1 MSIEVIFTRIAEAM
15 EKQTEA
21 LCKQT
26 EAINKLTAIVGS
38 LGFSKPENTPATVA
52 VKTELKPVEI
62 EPLKLINT
70 ILEDFTAKHSGAPVE
85 QPTDSEQISK
95 EQLRAIIEEF
105 TAKHSDA
112 RQQLRGMMMSM
123 FKVSKL
129 PDIKESDYTRFYHE
143 IKMSMES

>member
-15 EKQTEA
+15 EKQTEV
-21 LCKQT
+21 LGKQT
-26 EAINKLTAIVGS
+26 AAIEKLSDIVGS
-38 LGFSKPENTPATVA
+38 LVFSKSEDSPVVVTVKRESTP
-52 VKTELKPVEI
+52 VKIDTSERLKAINAERANAFAAPI
-62 EPLKLINT
+62 EQQ
-70 ILEDFTAKHSGAPVE
+70 A
-85 QPTDSEQISK
+85 TDSEQISK
-95 EQLRAIIEEF
+95 EQLRSIIEEF

>member
-1 MSIEVIFTRIAEAM
+1 MSIEAIFTRIADAM

-21 LCKQT
+21 LGKQT
-26 EAINKLTAIVGS
+26 EAIDKLTAIVGS
-38 LGFSKPENTPATVA
+38 LGFSKSENTTAVT
-52 VKTELKPVEI
+52 VKTESKPVKI
-62 EPLKLINT
+62 EPLELINA
-70 ILEDFTAKHSGAPVE
+70 INAESAKAFAAPIE
-85 QPTDSEQISK
+85 QQATDSEQISK
-95 EQLRAIIEEF
+95 EQLRSIIEEF

-143 IKMSMES
+143 IKMSMEA

>member
-1 MSIEVIFTRIAEAM
+1 MSIEAIFTRIAEAM

-21 LCKQT
+21 LGKQT
-26 EAINKLTAIVGS
+26 EAIDKLSDIVGS
-38 LGFSKPENTPATVA
+38 LGFSKSENSLVA
-52 VKTELKPVEI
+52 VKRESTPVKI
-62 EPLKLINT
+62 EPLELINV
-70 ILEDFTAKHSGAPVE
+70 INAESAKAFATPIE

-95 EQLRAIIEEF
+95 EQLRSIIEEF

-143 IKMSMES
+143 IKMSMEA